1 MVQELRKQT
10 AAFGIA
16 ASWYHWRSGGGAEVD
31 LILEKD
37 DTLHPFE
44 FKLTTNPTRR
54 DGSGIRAFRYAY
66 PNRRIGMGAIICAVE
81 QPRWITEDILAIPWN
96 LL

>member
-1 MVQELRKQT
+1 
-10 AAFGIA
+10 
-16 ASWYHWRSGGGAEVD
+16 VD

-37 DTLHPFE
+37 DTLYPFE

-54 DGSGIRAFRYAY
+54 DGSGITAFKAAY
-66 PNRRIGMGAIICAVE
+66 PDRRIGMGAIICAVE
-81 QPRWITEDILAIPWN
+81 RPRWVMENILAIPWN